1 MEANMNLEAN
11 GVSMAYTD
19 TGVGLPVLFI
29 HGFPLNRQMW
39 APQISALA
47 SAARLLVPDLRGH
60 GDTPPSPG
68 DYTMEL
74 LAQDLNA
81 FLEALDF
88 TARVVVCGLSMGG
101 YVALAFYRQY
111 AARVRGLVLTAT
123 RAAADTPQV
132 KAGRDA
138 MALQAQQAGVA
149 AIVESMAPKL
159 LAPQNAASKPELV
172 AQVKQIMIHTSLEG
186 ILGAL
191 SGMKT
196 RSDSTLTLGAITVPT
211 LVVHG
216 ADDQIVPLDEA
227 RAMAQAI
234 PGARLEIIPGAGH
247 LINLEQPERFN
258 RAFVD
263 FLNGLPEED

>member
-1 MEANMNLEAN
+1 
-11 GVSMAYTD
+11 
-19 TGVGLPVLFI
+19 
-29 HGFPLNRQMW
+29 
-39 APQISALA
+39 
-47 SAARLLVPDLRGH
+47 
-60 GDTPPSPG
+60 
-68 DYTMEL
+68 
-74 LAQDLNA
+74 
-81 FLEALDF
+81 
-88 TARVVVCGLSMGG
+88 
-101 YVALAFYRQY
+101 
-111 AARVRGLVLTAT
+111 
-123 RAAADTPQV
+123 
-132 KAGRDA
+132 
-138 MALQAQQAGVA
+138 
-149 AIVESMAPKL
+149 
-159 LAPQNAASKPELV
+159 
-172 AQVKQIMIHTSLEG
+172 MIHTSLEG

-263 FLNGLPEED
+263 FLNGLPEEN